1 MLDNYNPNQNGGG
14 FAPAPQHNS
23 AMEAAVVSRQAQEV
37 QAAMVV
43 AKRFPRDENAAYT
56 RIIQA
61 CQRKSLAES
70 AEYEFPRG
78 GSKVNGPSIRLAEV
92 LAQSW
97 GNIDYGVTE
106 AEQKD
111 GESTMLAYA
120 WDLETNTRRSMTFVV
135 KHERK
140 AKGRIN
146 KLDDPRDIYEMTA
159 NQGSRRVRACILGV
173 IPGDIVEAAVNQC
186 RATLTTGNKTPLKDR
201 VRAMIAEFDSTYQV
215 KQEWLEKYIGCNA
228 DAFSENDVRRL
239 GNVFRSLRDGM
250 AKREQYFGEW
260 MGLDNKTPETVSSK
274 TQEAFE
280 KSKKTNGP
288 KEKTDVKAGSK
299 AEGGALNDLGIDES
313 KLPF

>member
-1 MLDNYNPNQNGGG
+1 MLDQYNGNQNGGG
-14 FAPAPQHNS
+14 SAPAQQHNS

-37 QAAMVV
+37 QAAMIL
-43 AKRFPRDENAAYT
+43 AKRFPRDENAAYNK
-56 RIIQA
+56 IIQS

-78 GSKVNGPSIRLAEV
+78 GSKVSGPSIRLAEV

-106 AEQKD
+106 IEQKD
-111 GESTMLAYA
+111 GESTMLAYC

-140 AKGRIN
+140 AKGKIN
-146 KLDDPRDIYEMTA
+146 RLDDPRDIYEMTA

-173 IPGDIVEAAVNQC
+173 LPGDIVEAAVNQC
-186 RATLTTGNKTPLKDR
+186 RQTLTTGNKVPLKDR
-201 VRAMIAEFDSTYQV
+201 IRQMITEFDGTYQV

-239 GNVFRSLRDGM
+239 ANVFRSLRDGM
-250 AKREQYFGEW
+250 AKREDYFGEW
-260 MGLDNKTPETVSSK
+260 MKPETKTPDTVSSK
-274 TQEAFE
+274 AQEAYE
-280 KSKKTNGP
+280 KSQG
-288 KEKTDVKAGSK
+288 TDK
-299 AEGGALNDLGIDES
+299 
-313 KLPF
+313 